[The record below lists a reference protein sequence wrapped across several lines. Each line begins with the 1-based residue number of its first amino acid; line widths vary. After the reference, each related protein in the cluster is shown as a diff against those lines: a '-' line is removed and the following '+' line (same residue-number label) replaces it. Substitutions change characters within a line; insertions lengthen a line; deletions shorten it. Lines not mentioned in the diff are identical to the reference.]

1 MTMTDE
7 PADVAIKVKADT
19 SEVERELVKVS
30 DLAKSFGS
38 SMTGALK
45 GAVVDG
51 RELSDVLRSLALQL
65 STTVVN
71 RATAPLTTFLEDAV
85 SSVIPFAKGGV
96 VSMPTRFPLSGG
108 TGLMGESGP
117 EAIMPL
123 KRGGD
128 GRLGVA
134 ASGGQP
140 VQVTVNIST
149 PDARSF
155 VRSEGQVA
163 AVLTRAVGRGTRNL

>member
-51 RELSDVLRSLALQL
+51 RELSDVLRNLALQL
-65 STTVVN
+65 SATVVN
-71 RATAPLTTFLEDAV
+71 RATEPLTTFLEDAV

-108 TGLMGESGP
+108 TGLMGESGA

-123 KRGGD
+123 KRGSD

-140 VQVTVNIST
+140 VRVTVNIST

>member
-1 MTMTDE
+1 MTDE

-71 RATAPLTTFLEDAV
+71 RATGPLTTFLEDAV

-163 AVLTRAVGRGTRNL
+163 AVLTRAVGRGARNL

>member
-65 STTVVN
+65 STTGVN
-71 RATAPLTTFLEDAV
+71 RAAAPLTTFLEDAV

>member
-1 MTMTDE
+1 MTDE

-108 TGLMGESGP
+108 GTGLMGESGA

>member
-1 MTMTDE
+1 MTDE

-30 DLAKSFGS
+30 DLAKSFGT

>member
-1 MTMTDE
+1 MTDE

-65 STTVVN
+65 SATVVN

-123 KRGGD
+123 KRGSD